1 MKTIKYEM
9 KKDGTCKQIEII
21 ESHRINCLDD
31 QIKRISECRIK
42 QKEDNR
48 LYRQLLVTQSNI
60 QQCACTPPKPKI
72 YLEACDCPEAHTTLV
87 KQIQKCPSWCYNLT
101 TENCDHRC
109 QDIFIWRKLAY
120 DLKNPGHCR
129 AEILKKTTKPC
140 CCKHSKQA
148 RNLCSKDGERMIK
161 EIENNILKDGQCTRK
176 VQRIEKPVHCKL
188 GLLKEKL
195 MNPRS
200 DGTRLIQSIYGY
212 RDKCQCKIRIEE
224 KLCNQSCPKSVYKV
238 ECDPGSRELVHKQID
253 YVNVG
258 CSCETRI
265 YKRRTKVFCPKY
277 SNLISSLC
285 SPITKIETRMYK
297 VHFQKGCECK
307 ENVTVKTRRCGCP
320 KDHFSDK
327 RCDTTNN
334 KLVSIRTHYELLD
347 SACLPQKSLVEEPIN
362 CDTYTMKELRQN
374 NGRKFKKLTCD
385 EATGRAQ
392 LITYVW
398 VPKNCECTRVKRILR
413 EGLCKCPK
421 THTLMHCDSETNAWV
436 RRIITYRLDKE
447 NLMCQKHETHRSQP
461 TFCPPSAI
469 QWRPCDI
476 QRGSRQLILTY
487 YRRSHCH
494 CIKQKQIL
502 SKPCGCQSGNPQ
514 ITRKCDPIQGILQTI
529 THKYQWNDKSNE
541 CVKVDV
547 VKTMPVVCRIQ
558 PHIVRGKCVNGKL
571 KETVI
576 HNIPDA
582 NNCTCRK
589 QIRTYERDCR
599 CSTEFI
605 RIGNCSLTRAYWK
618 EILLE
623 QQWDDRQQK
632 CMIKKSVKT
641 KRYCRCPPKRV
652 NTACDNGYVVRT
664 EISFKL
670 NKLRAICQQIVSQS
684 RFKPVCK
691 ETDGLRKSKKYQSLF
706 YRHLQTKCDRSTC
719 TRGLETYA
727 NEYNPRTCKC
737 GWKLVSKKRC
747 TCCGCPKPSLSYTC
761 ENERFLIVDITYYTT
776 KQHRCGHE
784 CMRRVRTVKHKMSCG
799 NYPPPSQSYWSQ
811 CDRTTCQQSFIS
823 PVYKVKN
830 CRCIL
835 TPKVIDKRTCCC
847 LKGEEKETFCRNGQL
862 DVYTHRT
869 HLQNWQCVR
878 STKKETVPIVC
889 SKAVKIKYGE
899 CRPQTCRRPVFL
911 IKSVADPN
919 NCKCRQHQIVKE
931 ERECCCLRRSHQ
943 RLLCVGNCKVVI
955 QQKYKFD
962 AVNERCVKENFIRRK
977 CPKCPSPNV
986 LEGTCDTTGTCL
998 KPIRHI
1004 NYVIKGCQCQ
1014 SVEQI
1019 RHVRCCCPA
1028 PRQLG
1033 SKCLA
1038 DKGIIQ
1044 NKNIYYELEKDR
1056 CIKRVK
1062 IEEKQV
1068 ICPQNIEKNLSGENQ
1083 FCDPNSCLQIVTTF
1097 KWSRIGCKCIKQLL
1111 TVPQVCCCTN
1121 RIAQSKKNCL
1131 PNGTIRLTIQNW
1143 KFNNGQCI
1151 KVNTVKDLPPPLCK
1165 PQEVT
1170 SLGPCDKT
1178 SGMQPILVTR
1188 SVIEECECKLVY
1200 REKRDRICAC
1210 EAPTIHVKPC
1220 DRITC
1225 LQQTTTIK
1233 WALEAKDNKCHR
1245 LHPEIKMRPCCCRRE
1260 IAKDSIFKKCIPTS
1274 GKTEITNRTY
1284 HFNMKREICEF
1295 KDQKKYTDL
1304 SCPTEANVIKG
1315 ACNLANGIALDS
1327 ITSWEKITSQC
1338 KCVQRTKYQKRI
1350 CSCKHLDK
1358 TMKNPICSEL
1368 HGMLVRKKTAH
1379 TLENGICLPKV
1390 IWLKKV
1396 VVCSSHKNVDKKC
1409 DPVTCNQLTT
1419 ISWFDR
1425 KECKCVK
1432 KVQFIQGKCCCPKP
1446 VEYRECHQNGSLL
1459 IIKKVTYNLDEEKG
1473 ICINQ
1478 TDQIRKDVVCSVHGP
1493 RFIKRICD
1501 RQTCHPI
1508 TILLKTVLKNCQCQR
1523 MIRKIAHPDI
1533 QCCCSEPRFQE
1544 KCDEN
1549 YGIISRVTYRYELFK
1564 RQCIT
1569 RKFVDQNK
1577 VACPEEKVTRGQC
1590 DVITKLRPVQRR
1602 FHTIVGCK
1610 CQVKIESKMEPCTCP
1625 LPVLVK
1631 ENCTAGRISS
1641 RVWRLSYSLKRNEG
1655 SNKVACEQEKE
1666 YLFKEPCHCRPPK
1679 ISKRCV
1685 GDNIIYMKQAEHL
1698 INRNDRKFCAI
1709 RHFMKKVPVTCRVNA
1724 VRVKEEQC
1732 ENDLKR
1738 VTFMHET
1745 LDKKTCECKSQV
1757 KIEYEKCGCEKD
1769 NRVTESCQNGVRV
1782 TNKEIV
1788 VFSQS
1793 LGRCVKSNVRS
1804 VHPVVCATKHQ
1815 VIKSSGCAIERQ
1827 DGIYQSEE
1835 IRWEQVLNCKCV
1847 VKRRQILRLCACP
1860 KPSIEK
1866 QCLDTVNLVVYKNTF
1881 MHIGGQCLPNQE
1893 VVTTETRCQE
1903 KAQIVERSTCE
1914 KQPMDKSDIT
1924 RPVCLETLKISVPTI
1939 VNCKCKPK
1947 IIQIQRR
1954 CCTSEPKVKQICD
1967 SVRGRWVKVIE
1978 KYVLAP
1984 GSILFKRDDLV
1995 VYDQIQKVTSE
2006 QQDQTVVCPQSV
2018 SYENCDRKT
2027 GLLTKVKTH
2036 YKRIGCECKPVKE
2049 ITRGRCGCPPKR
2061 QWISECKQDFRYR
2074 RTILFKQINGTCV
2087 RQEKIGKQRCDCPKP
2102 IDRVYCDG
2110 NGRWVKC
2117 TTQYV
2122 YNSKTHVCR
2131 LLKHCVRWH
2140 DECPRPTNRIAS
2152 PCNLQ
2157 TQFKHLIQHVQFVKN
2172 RTSCKCDAVVKISG
2186 WNIANVTN

>member
-1 MKTIKYEM
+1 M
-9 KKDGTCKQIEII
+9 
-21 ESHRINCLDD
+21 
-31 QIKRISECRIK
+31 
-42 QKEDNR
+42 
-48 LYRQLLVTQSNI
+48 
-60 QQCACTPPKPKI
+60 
-72 YLEACDCPEAHTTLV
+72 
-87 KQIQKCPSWCYNLT
+87 
-101 TENCDHRC
+101 
-109 QDIFIWRKLAY
+109 
-120 DLKNPGHCR
+120 
-129 AEILKKTTKPC
+129 
-140 CCKHSKQA
+140 
-148 RNLCSKDGERMIK
+148 
-161 EIENNILKDGQCTRK
+161 
-176 VQRIEKPVHCKL
+176 
-188 GLLKEKL
+188 
-195 MNPRS
+195 
-200 DGTRLIQSIYGY
+200 
-212 RDKCQCKIRIEE
+212 
-224 KLCNQSCPKSVYKV
+224 
-238 ECDPGSRELVHKQID
+238 HK
-253 YVNVG
+253 
-258 CSCETRI
+258 
-265 YKRRTKVFCPKY
+265 
-277 SNLISSLC
+277 
-285 SPITKIETRMYK
+285 
-297 VHFQKGCECK
+297 
-307 ENVTVKTRRCGCP
+307 
-320 KDHFSDK
+320 
-327 RCDTTNN
+327 
-334 KLVSIRTHYELLD
+334 
-347 SACLPQKSLVEEPIN
+347 
-362 CDTYTMKELRQN
+362 
-374 NGRKFKKLTCD
+374 
-385 EATGRAQ
+385 
-392 LITYVW
+392 
-398 VPKNCECTRVKRILR
+398 
-413 EGLCKCPK
+413 
-421 THTLMHCDSETNAWV
+421 
-436 RRIITYRLDKE
+436 
-447 NLMCQKHETHRSQP
+447 
-461 TFCPPSAI
+461 
-469 QWRPCDI
+469 
-476 QRGSRQLILTY
+476 
-487 YRRSHCH
+487 
-494 CIKQKQIL
+494 
-502 SKPCGCQSGNPQ
+502 
-514 ITRKCDPIQGILQTI
+514 
-529 THKYQWNDKSNE
+529 
-541 CVKVDV
+541 
-547 VKTMPVVCRIQ
+547 
-558 PHIVRGKCVNGKL
+558 
-571 KETVI
+571 
-576 HNIPDA
+576 
-582 NNCTCRK
+582 
-589 QIRTYERDCR
+589 
-599 CSTEFI
+599 
-605 RIGNCSLTRAYWK
+605 
-618 EILLE
+618 
-623 QQWDDRQQK
+623 
-632 CMIKKSVKT
+632 
-641 KRYCRCPPKRV
+641 
-652 NTACDNGYVVRT
+652 
-664 EISFKL
+664 
-670 NKLRAICQQIVSQS
+670 
-684 RFKPVCK
+684 
-691 ETDGLRKSKKYQSLF
+691 
-706 YRHLQTKCDRSTC
+706 
-719 TRGLETYA
+719 
-727 NEYNPRTCKC
+727 
-737 GWKLVSKKRC
+737 
-747 TCCGCPKPSLSYTC
+747 
-761 ENERFLIVDITYYTT
+761 
-776 KQHRCGHE
+776 
-784 CMRRVRTVKHKMSCG
+784 
-799 NYPPPSQSYWSQ
+799 
-811 CDRTTCQQSFIS
+811 
-823 PVYKVKN
+823 
-830 CRCIL
+830 
-835 TPKVIDKRTCCC
+835 CC

-1284 HFNMKREICEF
+1284 HFNIKREICEF

-2006 QQDQTVVCPQSV
+2006 QQDQTV
-2018 SYENCDRKT
+2018 KT

-2172 RTSCKCDAVVKISG
+2172 RTSCKCDAVVKNQWMEYCKCDQLNRKVHHCRNHNTRTVGYLKYSLVKGDCVPKRMKYSQQLSKFHHKQSGILRNKCGFMEFKCPSKIYNSGPCYKGVVRKKIIVFKRTPDCICLPFVYNMLKKCPCGPPSKVLYTCSNQKQVEVESKAKKRSVHLDTSSGSKCGKNQHFVVDRNPCPETCEGKFFGVESKCSYISSG
-2186 WNIANVTN
+2186 PGCQCRPGYMRDGSLCVRPSQCGCLDSVCIDREPTEKCKLWKAEGRCLKDQAIMHRVCRATCQQCERPCEDQIATSQCELIKKRGECQIDFYKSICMLTCSPHNCRCPKCHIEGGPCNPVTKNIELRHICYRLQSNGTCKPLITRRYRPCGECPTLVMRIPEKCNFCKGFVLGLRRCLMVERTHKERCSCKTISLAVKTCRDNNIPVVKTMVRVQTSCDKCMYRKINALGKRVECKKHWIKRGKCERTHLGQIGLTRKVIYARQITKNCKCQLISREEREICGCPLPKRSNPICIADKDQLAVKTTYYKPNKTHCVEYTNVSWIPKIPCPPANGKSMVGKSGQFYCNLNTCERKWTGSVWIREKCKCKSIEVTHHAGKCCCPKPEYTQSDCQNGLSDVTHINYSLVNGNCQRHIFRFTIRCNCPNSKSSVHCDAESGIKTMKTIKYEMKKDGTCKQIEIIESHRISKHVGDRLSHII